1 MADLLLTRPPD
12 EPYDR
17 IAAELAGPGWSV
29 CADFLPLATVTALA
43 AELDAQRGA
52 GGFRPAGIGVG
63 AGKTLRPDIRCDQ
76 VLWLEEEPRSP
87 AQSRYFAALEGLRLA
102 INRHLYLGLFGF
114 EGHMA
119 WYPPGSFYRKHLDQF
134 RAVAH
139 RKVSVILYLNP
150 HWQAQD
156 GGELRLYLA
165 PSGEGEYRD
174 IAPLAGTLVVF
185 LSDRFYHEVLPTRR
199 PRRSLTGW
207 FRVREIAPI
216 PRL

>member
-1 MADLLLTRPPD
+1 MANSLLTRPPD

-29 CADFLPLATVTALA
+29 CPDFLPPSAIAALA
-43 AELDAQRGA
+43 AELEVQQDV
-52 GGFRPAGIGVG
+52 GGFRPAGIGIG
-63 AGKTLRPDIRCDQ
+63 EGRMLRPDIRGDH
-76 VLWLEEEPRSP
+76 VHWLKDEPETG
-87 AQSRYFAALEGLRLA
+87 AQQPYFAALEALRLA

-134 RAVAH
+134 LGVAH
-139 RKVSVILYLNP
+139 RKVSTILYLNP
-150 HWQAQD
+150 EWQAGD
-156 GGELRLYLA
+156 GGELRMYLD
-165 PSGEGEYRD
+165 PSGAGEYRD
-174 IAPLAGTLVVF
+174 IAPLGGTLVSF

-207 FRVREIAPI
+207 FKVRGGSRI
-216 PRL
+216 PGL